1 MTTITSKLHKKQR
14 NYLLIFGFLY
24 LIVGG
29 IEYALDSGSV
39 LNWSY
44 LVFGVVMLS
53 VLAYQLYNKR
63 LFSVIKWDSK
73 KLILKAPEQKP
84 IVFDRKAIKSIK
96 LTDKS
101 LTINAGL
108 GSGEMLDL
116 DYFKE
121 EDLAFFNKEFVQEN
135 SSRAEAYN
143 FAEAS

>member
-1 MTTITSKLHKKQR
+1 M
-14 NYLLIFGFLY
+14 IFGFLY

-116 DYFKE
+116 DYFKK

>member
-44 LVFGVVMLS
+44 LIFGVVMLT

-108 GSGEMLDL
+108 GSGEMMDL

>member
-14 NYLLIFGFLY
+14 NYLLFFGCLY
-24 LIVGG
+24 LIVGSV
-29 IEYALDSGSV
+29 EYVLDSGSD
-39 LNWSY
+39 LNWWY
-44 LVFGVVMLS
+44 LVFGVVMLM

-116 DYFKE
+116 DYFKP
-121 EDLAFFNKEFVQEN
+121 EDLAFFKNDFFKDE
-135 SSRAEAYN
+135 STAYN
-143 FAEAS
+143 LAEAS

>member
-1 MTTITSKLHKKQR
+1 M
-14 NYLLIFGFLY
+14 IFGFLY

-44 LVFGVVMLS
+44 LIFGVVMLS

-116 DYFKE
+116 DYFKK

>member
-44 LVFGVVMLS
+44 LIFGVVMLS